1 MPKIE
6 MRATCVTSKGIFKR
20 GQIYEIPEA
29 GLKEFTPEY
38 IRILETEIKTAPETR
53 AKKPATKK
61 KTATKK

>member
-6 MRATCVTSKGIFKR
+6 MRMTCYAGNILYKR
-20 GQIYEIPEA
+20 GQIYEIPET

-38 IRILETEIKTAPETR
+38 IRILETEIKAAPETR
-53 AKKPATKK
+53 AKKSATKK